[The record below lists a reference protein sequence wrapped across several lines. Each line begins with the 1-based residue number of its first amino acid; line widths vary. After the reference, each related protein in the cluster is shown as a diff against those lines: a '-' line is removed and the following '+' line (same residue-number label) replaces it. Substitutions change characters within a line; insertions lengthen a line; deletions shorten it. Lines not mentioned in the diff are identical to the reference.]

1 MNYDSIVRG
10 RVIAI
15 TLTLTLALL
24 FLPFEV
30 INVNAQKT
38 NSSSIK
44 EIIDKVVSD
53 TLDGMMN
60 DTLNSLIK
68 NTTSLTNRTGT
79 PQNNLPSSLD
89 ISHIPGNLPTE
100 QTIMAN
106 ATSVMH
112 EKNNIERINNSNP
125 VPLKYPNLNTINK
138 NQNELNGSDN
148 SNGGLPINKNLKSE
162 IPSQTAIDHKKNPT
176 DFFGDII
183 QRLTQFF
190 FKVS

>member
-1 MNYDSIVRG
+1 MNYDSIVI
-10 RVIAI
+10 VIVMAI
-15 TLTLTLALL
+15 TLTITLALL
-24 FLPFEV
+24 FLPFEFT
-30 INVNAQKT
+30 NVNAQKT

-68 NTTSLTNRTGT
+68 NTTSITNRTGS

-100 QTIMAN
+100 QPIVAN
-106 ATSVMH
+106 ATSVKH
-112 EKNNIERINNSNP
+112 EKNNIERTNNSKP
-125 VPLKYPNLNTINK
+125 VSLKYPNLNTIDK
-138 NQNELNGSDN
+138 NQNELNSSDN
-148 SNGGLPINKNLKSE
+148 SNGGLPLKNLKSE

>member
-10 RVIAI
+10 RVMAI
-15 TLTLTLALL
+15 TLTLTLVLL
-24 FLPFEV
+24 FLPFEFV
-30 INVNAQKT
+30 NVNAQKT

-68 NTTSLTNRTGT
+68 NTTSLMNRTGS
-79 PQNNLPSSLD
+79 PQNHLPSSLD

-100 QTIMAN
+100 QPITAN
-106 ATSVMH
+106 AASVKH
-112 EKNNIERINNSNP
+112 EKFNIERINNSKP
-125 VPLKYPNLNTINK
+125 VPLKYPNLNAINK

-148 SNGGLPINKNLKSE
+148 SNGGLPLKNLKSE
-162 IPSQTAIDHKKNPT
+162 IPSQTALDHKKNPT

-190 FKVS
+190 KVS